1 MTQEAS
7 SDGTSS
13 KGMRKTTKR
22 LLAFVLVAASS
33 YAVYSIM
40 GDKGNAPEAQTHK
53 TVDISKVKAAPDGIS
68 KALSK
73 GAMTAFVSHT
83 KRKDVPNLSFKDG
96 KGNDLDLAKW
106 KGRVVLLNLWATWCG
121 PCRKEMPD
129 LADLQKQLGS
139 ENFEVVALSVD
150 RKGIKA
156 SGRFLVEAKATAL
169 NLYVDKTSKSLG
181 KIHAIGL
188 PLTVLIDRNG
198 KEIGRLT
205 GPAVWNGT
213 EAVRLIKTALA
224 EK

>member
-7 SDGTSS
+7 P
-13 KGMRKTTKR
+13 KGMGKMIKM
-22 LLAFVLVAASS
+22 LVAVSVVAGSS

-40 GDKGNAPEAQTHK
+40 GDKGNVQEAQTHE
-53 TVDISKVKAAPDGIS
+53 TVDISKVKAAPEGIS

-73 GAMTAFVSHT
+73 GAMTAFIIHS
-83 KRKDVPNLSFKDG
+83 KRKDVPNLTFKDG
-96 KGNDLDLAKW
+96 QGNDLDLAKW
-106 KGRVVLLNLWATWCG
+106 KGRVVLLNLWATWCA

-129 LADLQKQLGS
+129 LADLQTQLGS
-139 ENFEVVALSVD
+139 DDFEVVALSVD
-150 RKGIKA
+150 RKGVKA

-181 KIHAIGL
+181 KINAVGL
-188 PLTVLIDRNG
+188 PLTVLIDRQG